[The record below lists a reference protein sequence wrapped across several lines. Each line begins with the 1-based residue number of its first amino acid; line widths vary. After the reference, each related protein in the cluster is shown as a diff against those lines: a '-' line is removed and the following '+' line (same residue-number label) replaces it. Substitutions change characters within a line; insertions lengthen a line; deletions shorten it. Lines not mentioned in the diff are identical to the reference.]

1 MKPRFISLAIL
12 ALFWGV
18 APAAAA
24 DGPPYY
30 LALGDSLALGVQPN
44 AAGTPVPT
52 NNGYVNDLY
61 AFYRA
66 FIPNLRLANLG
77 CSGELTTT
85 MRKGGKCTYT
95 DGNSQL
101 DEAVAFLHA
110 HRVAFVTI
118 DIGANDIDGCVTAAG
133 LSQSCVDAGIK
144 AAMDDLPKILYRL
157 RSEAPDVPIFAM
169 NYYDPFLALATFG
182 ALGQQIA
189 VQSLQNAIVFN
200 AVLENAYGAFG
211 VPVADVAR
219 AFRTTDTTP
228 FLGIPVNVLLAVAW
242 TWMAA
247 PPPIGPDFHPNVTG
261 YAVIAA
267 SFAKVIRLH

>member
-12 ALFWGV
+12 VVFWGV
-18 APAAAA
+18 APVAAA
-24 DGPPYY
+24 DGPRYY
-30 LALGDSLALGVQPN
+30 LALGDSLALGFQPN
-44 AAGTPVPT
+44 AAGTPAPT
-52 NNGYVNDLY
+52 NHGYVDDLY

-66 FIPNLRLANLG
+66 FIPNLRLAKLG

-85 MRKGGKCTYT
+85 MISGGKCAYT
-95 DGNSQL
+95 EESQL
-101 DEAVAFLHA
+101 AEAVAFLHA

-118 DIGANDIDGCVTAAG
+118 DIGANNIDGCVSAAG
-133 LSQSCVDAGIK
+133 LLQSCVDDGIK
-144 AAMDDLPKILYRL
+144 AAMYDLPRILYKL

-182 ALGQQIA
+182 PLGQQIA

-200 AVLENAYGAFG
+200 AVLENAYNAFG
-211 VPVADVAR
+211 VPVADVEQ

-228 FLGIPVNVLLAVAW
+228 FLGIPLNVLLAAAW
-242 TWMAA
+242 TWMDA
-247 PPPIGPDFHPNVTG
+247 PPPIGPDFHPNSTG